1 MNELKD
7 AGVELTPPA
16 TDAGT
21 DSQDNVSAPSSSD
34 AGCVI
39 DYPVMV
45 HKGLAEEIA
54 NCRIAPGFQ
63 MYFYYSP
70 EDLEEERRLNGDGE
84 VKKHGGVRMADK
96 AKVEHEEVAAPMES
110 VAPEE
115 ASATESGGGDEQAIV
130 SVPSAPIDPAS
141 AVGDVQKIMEQAGGA
156 NGYAVILSLVAVAGG
171 GAGWKF
177 YQNFAKQ
184 RHEQKMK
191 ALEIEQSKVEKND
204 GDHKACDAKNAA
216 LVARVEELA
225 GKLAAVEAKAGGG
238 GIDVEGGLS
247 SEAVEDLEKRLK
259 ALENWK
265 KRGAKK

>member
-1 MNELKD
+1 M
-7 AGVELTPPA
+7 
-16 TDAGT
+16 
-21 DSQDNVSAPSSSD
+21 S
-34 AGCVI
+34 
-39 DYPVMV
+39 
-45 HKGLAEEIA
+45 
-54 NCRIAPGFQ
+54 
-63 MYFYYSP
+63 
-70 EDLEEERRLNGDGE
+70 GDDE
-84 VKKHGGVRMADK
+84 VKKDGGIRMADK
-96 AKVEHEEVAAPMES
+96 KKIDSEEAAAPMES
-110 VAPEE
+110 PAPEE
-115 ASATESGGGDEQAIV
+115 ASEVESGGGDEQAVV

-141 AVGDVQKIMEQAGGA
+141 AVGDVQKIIEQAGGA
-156 NGYAVILSLVAVAGG
+156 NGYAVLLSIIAVAGG

-225 GKLAAVEAKAGGG
+225 GKLAAVEAKAGSG

-247 SEAVEDLEKRLK
+247 SEAVEELEKRLK